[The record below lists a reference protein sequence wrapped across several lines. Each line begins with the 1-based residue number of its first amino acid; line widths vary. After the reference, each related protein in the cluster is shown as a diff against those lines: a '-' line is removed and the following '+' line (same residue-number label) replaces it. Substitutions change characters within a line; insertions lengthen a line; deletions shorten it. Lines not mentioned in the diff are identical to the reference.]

1 MPTISTALKMADQ
14 FSTPLARIITQADKA
29 VMAMDRLRRTV
40 ETPATLRLNASS
52 AEQQLRGIE
61 RIVRSAKIDVTFN
74 ARQAVQRAQMLK
86 RLLQRQLDGI
96 QARIKVELPASLNVM
111 FANLQRLVMKFIA
124 ATRRL
129 QGVAGDQRAAQEKI
143 AELQEKILQLQKQIN
158 SANRQSGQ
166 SSAGWLSNMRGLVAT
181 YLSIQ
186 GAQKIAGISDE
197 YINSQ
202 ARLNM
207 INDGL
212 QTTAELQEKIFA
224 AAERSRG
231 SYTDMVGVIGR
242 MGILASDAFKSN
254 DELIAFTELMQKS
267 FRVGGSSTMEQQA
280 GMYQLSQAMAAGKLQ
295 GDEFRSIMENAP
307 MLAAAIADFTG
318 KSKGEL
324 KEMSADGTIT
334 ADIIKGAMFNAA
346 DDINQKFASMPVT
359 FGDVMNQVKNQALQ
373 AFGPAIER
381 ISQMLNSPDIQE
393 RISNIAIALAGAAE
407 GAIKL
412 LDAASKVYNFMSQN
426 WSWIEPIIWGVIAA
440 VTAWTVAQWALNIAL
455 TANPIG
461 IVIMGIAT
469 FIGVVVAL
477 VKWLINLWNT
487 NDKFAAAL
495 IRAWNGIRNFFDQIP
510 IFFTRVGYGIADA
523 FDWAKVE
530 SLKIMETLVNGV
542 IDDINELIEVL
553 NNIPMVQI
561 DALSHVQF
569 AASAALEAE
578 AKRQARE
585 ENLKKMESD
594 AAKRAQEREKDL
606 QKYLDDRASKR
617 AKEET
622 EKEQKGKEDQY
633 NFDKFKSAAP
643 PNIDKV
649 GKVGEVGKIKDKVDI
664 SSEDLKMMREL
675 AEMKSIQNFVT
686 YTPTVSVSTGPV
698 SKDVDINEVVARIE
712 KILEEDLASNAAGV
726 YA

>member
-1 MPTISTALKMADQ
+1 
-14 FSTPLARIITQADKA
+14 
-29 VMAMDRLRRTV
+29 MAMDRLRRAV
-40 ETPATLRLNASS
+40 ETPATLRLNANS

-61 RIVRSAKIDVTFN
+61 RIVKSVKLDVTFN

-143 AELQEKILQLQKQIN
+143 AELQEKILQLQRQIN

-186 GAQKIAGISDE
+186 GAQKVANISDE

-231 SYTDMVGVIGR
+231 SYTDLVGVIGR

-254 DELIAFTELMQKS
+254 DELIAFSELMQKS

-346 DDINQKFASMPVT
+346 DDINAKFATMPLT
-359 FGDVMNQVKNQALQ
+359 FGDMMNQLRNKALQ

-381 ISQMLNSPDIQE
+381 ISAMLNNPDMQNS
-393 RISNIAIALAGAAE
+393 ISNMATAFAGAAE
-407 GAIKL
+407 GAIKF
-412 LDAASKVYNFMSQN
+412 LDAAAKVYNFMSTN
-426 WSWIEPIIWGVIAA
+426 WSWVEPIIWGVVGAIA
-440 VTAWTVAQWALNIAL
+440 AWTVAQWALNIAL
-455 TANPIG
+455 AANPIG
-461 IVIMGIAT
+461 LIALGIAAV
-469 FIGVVVAL
+469 IGVIIYL
-477 VKWLINLWNT
+477 VKWTINLWNT
-487 NDKFAAAL
+487 NDKVVAAI
-495 IRAWNGIRNFFDQIP
+495 IRGWNSIWNFFDQIP
-510 IFFTRVGYGIADA
+510 IFFQWVGNGIADA

-530 SLKIMETLVNGV
+530 SLKIIEGLANGV
-542 IDDINELIEVL
+542 IDNVNWVIEQL
-553 NNIPMVQI
+553 NKIPGVSL
-561 DALSHVQF
+561 DVFDHLSVSG
-569 AASAALEAE
+569 AAAAEAE
-578 AKRQARE
+578 AKKQARKAKLETMKE
-585 ENLKKMESD
+585 EAAQKAAEREKKVQDMLDER
-594 AAKRAQEREKDL
+594 AAKRA
-606 QKYLDDRASKR
+606 
-617 AKEET
+617 KEQT
-622 EKEQKGKEDQY
+622 EKENKEKSKDKGTPD
-633 NFDKFKSAAP
+633 FDKFKTAP

-675 AEMKSIQNFVT
+675 ANIKTIQNFVT
-686 YTPTVSVSTGPV
+686 LTPTSIVNTG
-698 SKDVDINEVVARIE
+698 DIRNGEDFDTIVARIDQTLQE
-712 KILEEDLASNAAGV
+712 SITAHAAGV
-726 YA
+726 YG

>member
-1 MPTISTALKMADQ
+1 MTME
-14 FSTPLARIITQADKA
+14 
-29 VMAMDRLRRTV
+29 RLRRTV
-40 ETPATLRLNASS
+40 ETPATLRLNASN

-143 AELQEKILQLQKQIN
+143 AELQEKILQLQNRIN

-166 SSAGWLSNMRGLVAT
+166 SSSGWLSNMRGLVAT

-186 GAQKIAGISDE
+186 GAQKIASISDE

-231 SYTDMVGVIGR
+231 SYTDLVGVIGR

-254 DELIAFTELMQKS
+254 DELIAFSELMQKS

-346 DDINQKFASMPVT
+346 DDINAKFATMPLT
-359 FGDVMNQVKNQALQ
+359 FGDMMNQLRNKALQ

-381 ISQMLNSPDIQE
+381 ISAMLNNPDMQNS
-393 RISNIAIALAGAAE
+393 ISNMATAFAGAAE
-407 GAIKL
+407 GAIKF
-412 LDAASKVYNFMSQN
+412 LDAAAKVYNFMSTN
-426 WSWIEPIIWGVIAA
+426 WSWVEPIIWGVVGAIA
-440 VTAWTVAQWALNIAL
+440 AWTVAQWALNIAL
-455 TANPIG
+455 AANPIG
-461 IVIMGIAT
+461 LIALGIAAV
-469 FIGVVVAL
+469 IGVIIYL
-477 VKWLINLWNT
+477 VKWTINLWNT
-487 NDKFAAAL
+487 NDKVVAAI
-495 IRAWNGIRNFFDQIP
+495 IRGWNSIWNFFDQIP
-510 IFFTRVGYGIADA
+510 IFFQWVGNGIADA

-530 SLKIMETLVNGV
+530 SLKIIEGLANGV
-542 IDDINELIEVL
+542 IDNVNWVIEQL
-553 NNIPMVQI
+553 NKIPGV
-561 DALSHVQF
+561 S
-569 AASAALEAE
+569 
-578 AKRQARE
+578 
-585 ENLKKMESD
+585 
-594 AAKRAQEREKDL
+594 
-606 QKYLDDRASKR
+606 LDV
-617 AKEET
+617 
-622 EKEQKGKEDQY
+622 
-633 NFDKFKSAAP
+633 FDH
-643 PNIDKV
+643 
-649 GKVGEVGKIKDKVDI
+649 
-664 SSEDLKMMREL
+664 L
-675 AEMKSIQNFVT
+675 
-686 YTPTVSVSTGPV
+686 SVSG
-698 SKDVDINEVVARIE
+698 
-712 KILEEDLASNAAGV
+712 AA
-726 YA
+726 AA

>member
-1 MPTISTALKMADQ
+1 MADQ
-14 FSTPLARIITQADKA
+14 FSSPLARIITQADKA
-29 VMAMDRLRRTV
+29 VMTMERLRRTV
-40 ETPATLRLNASS
+40 ETPATLRLNASN

-143 AELQEKILQLQKQIN
+143 AELQEKILQLQNRIN

-166 SSAGWLSNMRGLVAT
+166 SSSGWLSNMRGLVAT

-186 GAQKIAGISDE
+186 GAQKIASISDE

-231 SYTDMVGVIGR
+231 SYTDLVGVIGR

-254 DELIAFTELMQKS
+254 DELIAFSELMQKS

-346 DDINQKFASMPVT
+346 DDINAKFATMPLT
-359 FGDVMNQVKNQALQ
+359 FGDMMNQLRNKALQ

-381 ISQMLNSPDIQE
+381 ISAMLNNPDMQNS
-393 RISNIAIALAGAAE
+393 ISNMATAFAGAAE
-407 GAIKL
+407 GAIKF
-412 LDAASKVYNFMSQN
+412 LDAAAKVYNFMSTN
-426 WSWIEPIIWGVIAA
+426 WSWVEPIIWGVVGAIA
-440 VTAWTVAQWALNIAL
+440 AWTVAQWALNIAL
-455 TANPIG
+455 AANPIG
-461 IVIMGIAT
+461 LIALGIAAV
-469 FIGVVVAL
+469 IGVIIYL
-477 VKWLINLWNT
+477 VKWTINLWNT
-487 NDKFAAAL
+487 NDKVVAAI
-495 IRAWNGIRNFFDQIP
+495 IRGWNSIWNFFDQIP
-510 IFFTRVGYGIADA
+510 IFFQWVGNGIADA

-530 SLKIMETLVNGV
+530 SLKIIEGLANGV
-542 IDDINELIEVL
+542 IDNVNWVIEQL
-553 NNIPMVQI
+553 NKIPGVSL
-561 DALSHVQF
+561 DVFDHLSVSG
-569 AASAALEAE
+569 AAAAEAE
-578 AKRQARE
+578 AKKQARKAKLETMKE
-585 ENLKKMESD
+585 EAAQKAAEREKKVQDMLDER
-594 AAKRAQEREKDL
+594 AAKRA
-606 QKYLDDRASKR
+606 
-617 AKEET
+617 KEQT
-622 EKEQKGKEDQY
+622 EKENKEKSKDKGTPD
-633 NFDKFKSAAP
+633 FDKFKTAP

-698 SKDVDINEVVARIE
+698 SKDVDVNEIVARIE
-712 KILEEDLASNAAGV
+712 KTLEEDLASNAAGV

>member
-1 MPTISTALKMADQ
+1 
-14 FSTPLARIITQADKA
+14 
-29 VMAMDRLRRTV
+29 
-40 ETPATLRLNASS
+40 
-52 AEQQLRGIE
+52 
-61 RIVRSAKIDVTFN
+61 
-74 ARQAVQRAQMLK
+74 
-86 RLLQRQLDGI
+86 
-96 QARIKVELPASLNVM
+96 
-111 FANLQRLVMKFIA
+111 MKFIA
-124 ATRRL
+124 ATNRL
-129 QGVAGDQRAAQEKI
+129 RGVAGDQRAAQEKI

-186 GAQKIAGISDE
+186 GAQKVASISDE

-254 DELIAFTELMQKS
+254 DELVAFTELMQKS

-346 DDINQKFASMPVT
+346 DDINKKFASMPLT
-359 FGDVMNQVKNQALQ
+359 FGDAMNQLRNKALQ

-381 ISQMLNSPDIQE
+381 ISAMLNNPDMQNS
-393 RISNIAIALAGAAE
+393 ISNIATAFAGAAE
-407 GAIKL
+407 GAIKF
-412 LDAASKVYNFMSQN
+412 LDAAAKVYNFVSSN
-426 WSWIEPIIWGVIAA
+426 WMWIEPIIWGVVGAIA
-440 VTAWTVAQWALNIAL
+440 AWTVAQWGLNIAL
-455 TANPIG
+455 ISNPIG
-461 IVIMGIAT
+461 LIIMGIAAV
-469 FIGVVVAL
+469 IGLIIFL
-477 VKWLINLWNT
+477 VKWTINLWNT
-487 NDKFAAAL
+487 NDKFVAAM
-495 IRAWNGIRNFFDQIP
+495 IRGWNSILAFFDQIP
-510 IFFTRVGYGIADA
+510 IFFTKVGYGIADA
-523 FDWAKVE
+523 FDWAYVE
-530 SLKIMETLVNGV
+530 SLKIMEKLVNGV
-542 IDDINELIEVL
+542 IDDINELIKTL

-578 AKRQARE
+578 ARKQSRKEDVA
-585 ENLKKMESD
+585 KMESD
-594 AAKRAQEREKDL
+594 AAKKAEEREKKL
-606 QKYLDDRASKR
+606 QKYMEDRAAQR
-617 AKEET
+617 AKEQT
-622 EKEQKGKEDQY
+622 DKDNKGKEDPY

-643 PNIDKV
+643 PNIDKI
-649 GKVGEVGKIKDKVDI
+649 GKVGQVDKIKDKVDI

-698 SKDVDINEVVARIE
+698 SKDVDVNEVVARIE
-712 KILEEDLASNAAGV
+712 QTLTEDLAANAAGV